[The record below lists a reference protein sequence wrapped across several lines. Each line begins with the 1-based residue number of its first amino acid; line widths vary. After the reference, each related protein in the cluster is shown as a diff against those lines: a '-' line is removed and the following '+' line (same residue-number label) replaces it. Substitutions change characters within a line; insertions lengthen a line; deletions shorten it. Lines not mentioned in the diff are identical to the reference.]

1 MARWS
6 LRSPLWPE
14 LLGGSFLCFSLRGEH
29 ESSSMVPG
37 SYFLSCLCASC
48 WNFPGVHY
56 GETNQR
62 SGWSWRR
69 GCRRLVFEGRR
80 HSVWRKTKRLP
91 ANASTPLLFVHAC
104 GWRHSISRLA
114 SLRLACLWGGGP
126 DKRPTLPQDLL
137 LPNIKSRHQ
146 LLISSC
152 DLHAIIDQV
161 CRYGVDIPDCGVYEL
176 DLFWEGPFSGCPLE
190 QCPRGKLGLASLIQS
205 LRRED
210 QWSWDQ
216 GLQKRL
222 VLGPV

>member
-1 MARWS
+1 MEAPQWFQAHTFWAAFVPPAGIFLVSIMEKRTKGVAGAGVEVAEGWF
-6 LRSPLWPE
+6 LK
-14 LLGGSFLCFSLRGEH
+14 GGG
-29 ESSSMVPG
+29 
-37 SYFLSCLCASC
+37 A
-48 WNFPGVHY
+48 
-56 GETNQR
+56 
-62 SGWSWRR
+62 
-69 GCRRLVFEGRR
+69 
-80 HSVWRKTKRLP
+80 VWLP

-205 LRRED
+205 LGRED